1 VGLVRAINHDIAVF
15 CRPYGIENMQISG
28 FCNHWA
34 GNSIYHQHYQF
45 VRISHLP
52 LLLAGEQS
60 EVLLTYQDVEI
71 RKLSA
76 SWPAPA
82 FIIRSCGAGGDEDV
96 IKVAD
101 SLAREWRVLNEGEDN
116 RFANEIVMENY
127 SQNIFVTID
136 EDRLIVVFIPRL
148 LDRLDTRRAG
158 NAFQKKNAAVMEMM
172 GYFIIDEPENFN
184 VIEEMSTLERKALG
198 DAWLAELG
206 TPAKITREFEDRVK
220 VCLSTAVDPYEQ
232 RIDEL
237 LLNRHGDWQA
247 KARSLVFGI
256 DHDTQLESR
265 QREHLYRELAWAVL
279 EVTDGEVGQQSTE

>member
-1 VGLVRAINHDIAVF
+1 
-15 CRPYGIENMQISG
+15 
-28 FCNHWA
+28 
-34 GNSIYHQHYQF
+34 
-45 VRISHLP
+45 
-52 LLLAGEQS
+52 
-60 EVLLTYQDVEI
+60 
-71 RKLSA
+71 
-76 SWPAPA
+76 
-82 FIIRSCGAGGDEDV
+82 
-96 IKVAD
+96 
-101 SLAREWRVLNEGEDN
+101 
-116 RFANEIVMENY
+116 
-127 SQNIFVTID
+127 
-136 EDRLIVVFIPRL
+136 
-148 LDRLDTRRAG
+148 
-158 NAFQKKNAAVMEMM
+158 MM

>member
-1 VGLVRAINHDIAVF
+1 
-15 CRPYGIENMQISG
+15 
-28 FCNHWA
+28 
-34 GNSIYHQHYQF
+34 
-45 VRISHLP
+45 
-52 LLLAGEQS
+52 
-60 EVLLTYQDVEI
+60 
-71 RKLSA
+71 
-76 SWPAPA
+76 
-82 FIIRSCGAGGDEDV
+82 
-96 IKVAD
+96 
-101 SLAREWRVLNEGEDN
+101 
-116 RFANEIVMENY
+116 MENY

-247 KARSLVFGI
+247 KYYSRGFPVCGRAAAQRVELSAWRGYIALPPSWPPLVTRFR
-256 DHDTQLESR
+256 LR
-265 QREHLYRELAWAVL
+265 
-279 EVTDGEVGQQSTE
+279 